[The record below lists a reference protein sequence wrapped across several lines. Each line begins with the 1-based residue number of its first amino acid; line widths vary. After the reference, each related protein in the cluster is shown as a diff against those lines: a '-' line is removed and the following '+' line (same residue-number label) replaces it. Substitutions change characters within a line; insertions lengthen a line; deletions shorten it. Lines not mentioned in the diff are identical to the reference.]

1 MDNSIVAFQSLAAR
15 VEKLER
21 QNRWM
26 KQTGL
31 AVFVIIIILPLMG
44 QKQTTRTIE
53 AEQFILRDA
62 QGHERLTIGTP
73 RISGAAVGLQ
83 PDEPAI
89 WLDREAKA
97 HAVLTSDGLVISN
110 DKGTTRLEVSNLGPR
125 IIVADPT
132 GNWLWAAP

>member
-1 MDNSIVAFQSLAAR
+1 MDTSTSDFQSLASR

-26 KQTGL
+26 KRTSL
-31 AVFVIIIILPLMG
+31 AVFVIVIVLILMG
-44 QKQTTRTIE
+44 QKQTTRTVE

-73 RISGAAVGLQ
+73 RISGAAVGLE

-97 HAVLTSDGLVISN
+97 HAVLTSNGLDISN
-110 DKGTTRLEVSNLGPR
+110 DKGTARLGVSNLGPR
-125 IIVADPT
+125 IIVADAK